1 MAAPRMSSFTSS
13 VSVPSTQID
22 RPDLSV
28 NAAPDHN
35 RTPPL
40 ASELAGSLLQRVI
53 STCKGNGN
61 IGRFQLT
68 SDLRTLERVQPKAS
82 LLEPFSICYDQILD
96 KVENEV
102 WFQQYEER
110 FDSIAEPWF
119 QLGQAEVYAEVS
131 TSANANRHP
140 TEQRPV
146 PTVNVNNDIDPTLVP
161 SDHELEAMIAAAGT
175 TNQTNVRPRVTAS
188 VQPWMAPTSQNISQG
203 LDTSLATKS
212 IITRSNCGQSSAS
225 AATDRNE
232 TFTVR
237 DVTHRAGL
245 GGSTDEQRQFLQ
257 SLAAGSWQRRYC
269 GSFALRRLLTRV
281 LNNIER

>member
-40 ASELAGSLLQRVI
+40 ASELAGSLLQRII
-53 STCKGNGN
+53 STYESNGN

-68 SDLRTLERVQPKAS
+68 SHLRTLERVEPKAN

-102 WFQQYEER
+102 WFQQYKER

-119 QLGQAEVYAEVS
+119 QLGQAEVDAEVS

-146 PTVNVNNDIDPTLVP
+146 PTVNINNDIDPVLVP
-161 SDHELEAMIAAAGT
+161 SDHE
-175 TNQTNVRPRVTAS
+175 
-188 VQPWMAPTSQNISQG
+188 
-203 LDTSLATKS
+203 
-212 IITRSNCGQSSAS
+212 
-225 AATDRNE
+225 
-232 TFTVR
+232 
-237 DVTHRAGL
+237 
-245 GGSTDEQRQFLQ
+245 
-257 SLAAGSWQRRYC
+257 
-269 GSFALRRLLTRV
+269 
-281 LNNIER
+281 